1 MRNFRAEEDV
11 IDVTAEA
18 HTDQAMNGKPINKGP
33 ASPADPAN
41 AASPA
46 SPPGA
51 EAAAPL
57 DFFLPDATVGVLR
70 RLRPDSAM
78 LRWALRLA
86 SQPSTVIRA
95 ANKLTTDL
103 AGIAM
108 GKSEIAPPRRDRRF
122 ADEAWADNP
131 ALRRTMQTYF
141 ALGQTLDGLLADAQL
156 DWKDNTRLKFI
167 LTNLIAASAPSNN
180 PVLNPLAWKAA
191 INTGGLSLVRGAR
204 AFATDMAASP
214 HIPTMVD
221 PNAFTI
227 GKDIAVTPGSVVAR
241 TDVYELIQYTP
252 STPTVHEYPLLMIP
266 PMINKYY
273 ITDLAPGRSMLEFF
287 VAQGYQVFVTSW
299 RNPGQHERN
308 WDTNTYG
315 GAIVESM
322 QTAREITKSPKV
334 NVIGLCAGGILSS
347 MVAAHLTATG
357 QIDDVSSLCLGVT
370 LLDMTRAGTTVSL
383 MSDSTAAASMM
394 ASRVKGYMDGKSL
407 AEVFAWLRPDDLVW
421 NYWVNNYLQG
431 KTPPPFDILYWNA
444 DTTRMPAALHRD
456 FIKIAMDNALV
467 KQGAATMLGTPV
479 DLSIVNR
486 DLYIV
491 AGVDDHIA
499 PWKAAYRA
507 TQLLGGTHRFVLS
520 NSGHIAAMVNPP
532 TNPKATFRIGSAEGL
547 DSHEWL
553 AEAKT
558 VQGSWWPDYTTWLE
572 SRSGDMKDAPR
583 HLGSTKYPATDPAPG
598 TYVLQR

>member
-1 MRNFRAEEDV
+1 
-11 IDVTAEA
+11 
-18 HTDQAMNGKPINKGP
+18 
-33 ASPADPAN
+33 
-41 AASPA
+41 
-46 SPPGA
+46 
-51 EAAAPL
+51 
-57 DFFLPDATVGVLR
+57 
-70 RLRPDSAM
+70 
-78 LRWALRLA
+78 
-86 SQPSTVIRA
+86 
-95 ANKLTTDL
+95 
-103 AGIAM
+103 
-108 GKSEIAPPRRDRRF
+108 
-122 ADEAWADNP
+122 
-131 ALRRTMQTYF
+131 
-141 ALGQTLDGLLADAQL
+141 
-156 DWKDNTRLKFI
+156 
-167 LTNLIAASAPSNN
+167 
-180 PVLNPLAWKAA
+180 
-191 INTGGLSLVRGAR
+191 
-204 AFATDMAASP
+204 
-214 HIPTMVD
+214 MVD

-322 QTAREITKSPKV
+322 QTAREITKSPKA